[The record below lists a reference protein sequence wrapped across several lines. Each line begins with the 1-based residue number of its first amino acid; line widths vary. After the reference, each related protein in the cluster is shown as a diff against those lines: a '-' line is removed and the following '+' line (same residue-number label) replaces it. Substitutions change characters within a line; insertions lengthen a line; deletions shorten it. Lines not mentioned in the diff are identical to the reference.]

1 MKIDERVTLSN
12 WTIEELFRLI
22 TRWDLLLPKI
32 DTSILELT
40 MTPPEGPVAPGTVFF
55 ERTKMLGQTVE
66 ITATM
71 RALRPPTG
79 YDYDATSKGLTGG
92 GTMTLR
98 DLGDGSVEFHVDIDL
113 DPTTLVL
120 RIVTALFGWKFRA
133 AERARL
139 TRMREMLAS
148 GALVPPAP

>member
-1 MKIDERVTLSN
+1 MKIDERVTLPDR
-12 WTIEELFRLI
+12 TTEELFRLI

-32 DTSILELT
+32 DPSILELT
-40 MTPPEGPVAPGTVFF
+40 MKPPEGPVAPGTVFF
-55 ERTKMLGQTVE
+55 ERMKMMGRIVE

-79 YDYDATSKGLTGG
+79 YDYDATSEGLTGG

-98 DLGDGSVEFHVDIDL
+98 DLGNGSVEFHVDIEL
-113 DPTTLVL
+113 NPTTLAL
-120 RIVTALFGWKFRA
+120 RIVTVLFGWKFRA

-139 TRMREMLAS
+139 ARMRELLAS
-148 GALVPPAP
+148 GALVPPE